1 MSSSARSMTRCESSP
16 TQTSLDTLLSSAMS
30 KLRPPPRM
38 TISQWADERRILSR
52 GESAEPGGWRTDRA
66 LLLREIMD
74 VIIEPDIHTVVF
86 MKPAQI
92 GGSEIVLNTIGLC
105 LLKTESVAFP

>member
-1 MSSSARSMTRCESSP
+1 
-16 TQTSLDTLLSSAMS
+16 
-30 KLRPPPRM
+30 M

-52 GESAEPGGWRTDRA
+52 GASAEPGGWRTDRA
-66 LLLREIMD
+66 PFLREIMG
-74 VIIEPDIHTVVF
+74 VITEPDIHTVVF

-105 LLKTESVAFP
+105 LLKTEPLAFP